1 MAILSTSKLHLHY
14 GDIPILSNINL
25 DINKRSRIGLVG
37 ANGTGKTSLVKILV
51 GETDFQQGELLLQK
65 NLSIGYVPQTAE
77 DIKSSSVK
85 AHIMHVFQNI
95 LDLEHE
101 IEDSSKTLE
110 NNNNPT
116 TQNTHLNLLHEY
128 EMIGGYRYITEFNK
142 TVTGLNLTLDVL
154 ENSFNSASGGER
166 TKANLA
172 KALLQKP
179 DLLILDEPTNYLDFE
194 SLRWLEDFINHYE
207 SAVLVVSH
215 DRHFLDQVTTSI
227 WELENQS
234 ITTYPGNYTK
244 YKKLKAEFILRQ
256 QKEYDSQKAFIEKEQ
271 AFIDKYRAGQKSR
284 QAHGRE
290 TRLNRIQLLQAP
302 NKTRSINLPDLETK
316 RTGRVIL
323 STHETN
329 VGFIE
334 KNKETVLLTVS
345 DIELL
350 RGTKTA
356 FVGKNGIGKT
366 TFLKTIVGEIPPLN
380 GIINFGHQISYG
392 YVDQNLSFI
401 PENVDVL
408 TAFLDAKNIPINEA
422 RSYLARFLFIG
433 EQVFQNVDSLSGGQ
447 LTRLQIARTMIQNP
461 NFLILDEPTTHL
473 DIQSR
478 EAMEIVLQNYE
489 GAILFVSH
497 DRLFINNIAEQ
508 LLIVENNQINLFKG
522 TFNQWEE
529 ITNKSNIKKGKNTNQ
544 NNKNKSKKINKYKF
558 EQQENLI
565 KDLEK
570 KLKNLEIKLN
580 NATKT
585 QNISELTEFGQQY
598 TLIEK
603 QLSDELE
610 KWVNF

>member
-85 AHIMHVFQNI
+85 AHIMQVFQNI

-302 NKTRSINLPDLETK
+302 NKTQSINLPDLETK

-323 STHETN
+323 STHEAN

>member
-51 GETDFQQGELLLQK
+51 GETDFQQGDLLLQK

-128 EMIGGYRYITEFNK
+128 EMIGGYRYINEFNK

-256 QKEYDSQKAFIEKEQ
+256 QKEYDSQKAYIEKEQ

-522 TFNQWEE
+522 TFDQWEE

-585 QNISELTEFGQQY
+585 QNISELTEFGKQY

>member
-234 ITTYPGNYTK
+234 ITTFPGNYTK
-244 YKKLKAEFILRQ
+244 YKKLKAEYILRQ
-256 QKEYDSQKAFIEKEQ
+256 QKEYESQKAFIEKEQ

-302 NKTRSINLPDLETK
+302 NKTQSINLPDLKTK

-323 STHETN
+323 NTHEAN

-334 KNKETVLLTVS
+334 NDKETILLKVS

-366 TFLKTIVGEIPPLN
+366 TFLKTIVGEITPLS
-380 GIINFGHQISYG
+380 GIINFGQQISYG
-392 YVDQNLSFI
+392 YVDQNLSYI

-433 EQVFQNVDSLSGGQ
+433 EQVFQNVNSLSGGQ
-447 LTRLQIARTMIQNP
+447 LTRLQIARTMIQSP

-478 EAMEIVLQNYE
+478 EALEIILQNYE

-522 TFNQWEE
+522 TFDQWEE
-529 ITNKSNIKKGKNTNQ
+529 VANKSNLKKEKSSNQ

-570 KLKNLEIKLN
+570 KLKTLEVKLN
-580 NATKT
+580 HATKT
-585 QNISELTEFGQQY
+585 QNVSELTEFGEQY

>member
-128 EMIGGYRYITEFNK
+128 EMIGGYRYINEFNK

-302 NKTRSINLPDLETK
+302 NKTQSINLPDLETK

-323 STHETN
+323 STHEAN

>member
-302 NKTRSINLPDLETK
+302 NKTQSINLPDLETK

-323 STHETN
+323 STHEAN

-522 TFNQWEE
+522 TFDQWEE
-529 ITNKSNIKKGKNTNQ
+529 VANKSNLKKEKSSNQ

-570 KLKNLEIKLN
+570 KLKTLEVKLN
-580 NATKT
+580 HATKT
-585 QNISELTEFGQQY
+585 QNVSELTEFGEQY

>member
-101 IEDSSKTLE
+101 IEGSSKTLE

-128 EMIGGYRYITEFNK
+128 EMIGGYRYINEFNK

-302 NKTRSINLPDLETK
+302 NKTQSINLPDLETK

-323 STHETN
+323 STHEAN

-522 TFNQWEE
+522 TFDQWEE

-585 QNISELTEFGQQY
+585 QNISELTEFGKQY

>member
-25 DINKRSRIGLVG
+25 DINTRSRIGLVG

-101 IEDSSKTLE
+101 IEESSKTLE
-110 NNNNPT
+110 NDNNST

-128 EMIGGYRYITEFNK
+128 EMIGGYKYITEFNK
-142 TVTGLNLTLDVL
+142 TVTGLNLTSDVL

-179 DLLILDEPTNYLDFE
+179 ELLILDEPTNYLDFE

-234 ITTYPGNYTK
+234 IITFPGNYTK
-244 YKKLKAEFILRQ
+244 YKLLKSEYLLRQ
-256 QKEYDSQKAFIEKEQ
+256 QKEYETQKAFIEKEQ

-290 TRLNRIQLLQAP
+290 TRLNRLQILNAP
-302 NKTRSINLPDLETK
+302 NKAQKINLPSLQTK

-323 STHETN
+323 STHEAN

-334 KNKETVLLTVS
+334 KNEETTLLNVS

-356 FVGKNGIGKT
+356 FIGKNGIGKT

-380 GIINFGHQISYG
+380 GIINFGQQISYG
-392 YVDQNLSFI
+392 YVDQNLSYI

-433 EQVFQNVDSLSGGQ
+433 EQVFQNVNSLSGGQ
-447 LTRLQIARTMIQNP
+447 LTRLQIARTMIQSP

-478 EAMEIVLQNYE
+478 EALEIILQNYE

-508 LLIVENNQINLFKG
+508 LLIIENSQINLFKG
-522 TFNQWEE
+522 TFDQWEE
-529 ITNKSNIKKGKNTNQ
+529 ITNKPSIKKEKNTNQ
-544 NNKNKSKKINKYKF
+544 NNKSKSKKINKYKF

-585 QNISELTEFGQQY
+585 QNISELSEFGEQY
-598 TLIEK
+598 TLVEK

>member
-128 EMIGGYRYITEFNK
+128 EMIGGYRYINEFNK

-302 NKTRSINLPDLETK
+302 NKTQSINLPDLETK

-323 STHETN
+323 STHEAN

-522 TFNQWEE
+522 TFDQWEE

>member
-128 EMIGGYRYITEFNK
+128 EMIGGYRYINEFNK

-522 TFNQWEE
+522 TFDQWEE

>member
-14 GDIPILSNINL
+14 GDIPILSNLNL
-25 DINKRSRIGLVG
+25 DINTRSRIGLVG

-51 GETDFQQGELLLQK
+51 GETDYQQGELLLQK
-65 NLSIGYVPQTAE
+65 NLSIGYVPQTAD

-85 AHIMHVFQNI
+85 SHIMHAFQNI
-95 LDLEHE
+95 LDLEQK
-101 IEDSSKTLE
+101 IEKSSKTLE
-110 NNNNPT
+110 EENNPT
-116 TQNTHLNLLHEY
+116 TQNTHMDLLQKY
-128 EMIGGYRYITEFNK
+128 EIIGGYRYITEFNK

-154 ENSFNSASGGER
+154 ENSFNSASGGEK

-234 ITTYPGNYTK
+234 ITTFPGNYTK
-244 YKKLKAEFILRQ
+244 YKKLKAEYILRQ
-256 QKEYDSQKAFIEKEQ
+256 QKEYESQKAFIEKEQ

-302 NKTRSINLPDLETK
+302 NKTQSINLPDLKTK

-323 STHETN
+323 NTHEAN

-334 KNKETVLLTVS
+334 NDKETILLKVS

-366 TFLKTIVGEIPPLN
+366 TFLKTIVGEITPLS
-380 GIINFGHQISYG
+380 GIINFGQQISYG
-392 YVDQNLSFI
+392 YVDQNLSYI

-433 EQVFQNVDSLSGGQ
+433 EQVFQNVNSLSGGQ
-447 LTRLQIARTMIQNP
+447 LTRLQIARTMIQSP

-478 EAMEIVLQNYE
+478 EALEIILQNYE

-522 TFNQWEE
+522 TFDQWEE
-529 ITNKSNIKKGKNTNQ
+529 VANKSNLKKEKSSNQ

-570 KLKNLEIKLN
+570 QLKTLEVKLN
-580 NATKT
+580 HATKT
-585 QNISELTEFGQQY
+585 QNVSELTEFGEQY

>member
-166 TKANLA
+166 TKSNLA

-366 TFLKTIVGEIPPLN
+366 TFLKTIVGEITPLN

>member
-302 NKTRSINLPDLETK
+302 NKTQSINLPDLETK

-323 STHETN
+323 STHEAS

-334 KNKETVLLTVS
+334 KNKETVLLAVS

-366 TFLKTIVGEIPPLN
+366 TFLKTIVGEIPSLS

-558 EQQENLI
+558 EQQENVI

>member
-128 EMIGGYRYITEFNK
+128 EMIGGYRYINEFNK

-302 NKTRSINLPDLETK
+302 NKTQSINLPDLETK

-366 TFLKTIVGEIPPLN
+366 TFLKTIVGEITPLN

-522 TFNQWEE
+522 TFDQWEE

-585 QNISELTEFGQQY
+585 QNISELTEFGKQY

>member
-302 NKTRSINLPDLETK
+302 NKTQSINLPDLETK

-323 STHETN
+323 STHEAS

-522 TFNQWEE
+522 TFDQWEE

-558 EQQENLI
+558 EQQENVI

>member
-302 NKTRSINLPDLETK
+302 NKTQSINLPDLETK

-323 STHETN
+323 STHEAS

>member
-302 NKTRSINLPDLETK
+302 NKTQSINLPDLETK

-323 STHETN
+323 STHEAS

-558 EQQENLI
+558 EQQENVI

>member
-522 TFNQWEE
+522 TFDQWEE

-585 QNISELTEFGQQY
+585 QNISELTEFGKQY

>member
-128 EMIGGYRYITEFNK
+128 EMIGGYRYINEFNK

-271 AFIDKYRAGQKSR
+271 AFIDKY
-284 QAHGRE
+284 
-290 TRLNRIQLLQAP
+290 
-302 NKTRSINLPDLETK
+302 
-316 RTGRVIL
+316 L
-323 STHETN
+323 S
-329 VGFIE
+329 
-334 KNKETVLLTVS
+334 
-345 DIELL
+345 
-350 RGTKTA
+350 
-356 FVGKNGIGKT
+356 
-366 TFLKTIVGEIPPLN
+366 
-380 GIINFGHQISYG
+380 
-392 YVDQNLSFI
+392 
-401 PENVDVL
+401 
-408 TAFLDAKNIPINEA
+408 
-422 RSYLARFLFIG
+422 
-433 EQVFQNVDSLSGGQ
+433 
-447 LTRLQIARTMIQNP
+447 
-461 NFLILDEPTTHL
+461 LIH
-473 DIQSR
+473 I
-478 EAMEIVLQNYE
+478 
-489 GAILFVSH
+489 
-497 DRLFINNIAEQ
+497 
-508 LLIVENNQINLFKG
+508 
-522 TFNQWEE
+522 
-529 ITNKSNIKKGKNTNQ
+529 
-544 NNKNKSKKINKYKF
+544 
-558 EQQENLI
+558 
-565 KDLEK
+565 
-570 KLKNLEIKLN
+570 
-580 NATKT
+580 
-585 QNISELTEFGQQY
+585 
-598 TLIEK
+598 
-603 QLSDELE
+603 
-610 KWVNF
+610 

>member
-14 GDIPILSNINL
+14 GDIPILSNLNL
-25 DINKRSRIGLVG
+25 DINTRSRIGLVG

-51 GETDFQQGELLLQK
+51 GEADYQQGELLLQK
-65 NLSIGYVPQTAE
+65 NLSIGYVPQTPD

-85 AHIMHVFQNI
+85 SHIMHAFQNI
-95 LDLEHE
+95 LDLEQK
-101 IEDSSKTLE
+101 IEKSSKTLE
-110 NNNNPT
+110 EENNPT
-116 TQNTHLNLLHEY
+116 TQNTHMDLLQKY
-128 EMIGGYRYITEFNK
+128 EIIGGYRYITEFNK

-154 ENSFNSASGGER
+154 ENSFNSASGGEK

-234 ITTYPGNYTK
+234 ITTFPGNYTK
-244 YKKLKAEFILRQ
+244 YKKLKAEYILRQ
-256 QKEYDSQKAFIEKEQ
+256 QKEYESQKAFIEKEQ

-302 NKTRSINLPDLETK
+302 NKTQSINLPDLKTK

-323 STHETN
+323 NTHEAN

-334 KNKETVLLTVS
+334 NDKETILLKVS

-366 TFLKTIVGEIPPLN
+366 TFLKTIVGEITPLS
-380 GIINFGHQISYG
+380 GIINFGQQISYG
-392 YVDQNLSFI
+392 YVDQNLSYI

-433 EQVFQNVDSLSGGQ
+433 EQVFQNVNSLSGGQ
-447 LTRLQIARTMIQNP
+447 LTRLQIARTMIQSP

-478 EAMEIVLQNYE
+478 EALEIILQNYE

-522 TFNQWEE
+522 TFDQWEE
-529 ITNKSNIKKGKNTNQ
+529 VANKSNLKKEKSSNQ

-570 KLKNLEIKLN
+570 KLKTLEVKLN
-580 NATKT
+580 HATKT
-585 QNISELTEFGQQY
+585 QNVSELTEFGEQY

>member
-14 GDIPILSNINL
+14 GDIPILSNLNL
-25 DINKRSRIGLVG
+25 DINTRSRIGLVG

-51 GETDFQQGELLLQK
+51 GETDYQQGELLLQK
-65 NLSIGYVPQTAE
+65 NLSIGYVPQTAD

-85 AHIMHVFQNI
+85 SHIMHAFQNI
-95 LDLEHE
+95 LDLEQK
-101 IEDSSKTLE
+101 IEKSSKTLE
-110 NNNNPT
+110 EENNPT
-116 TQNTHLNLLHEY
+116 TQNTHMDLLQKY
-128 EMIGGYRYITEFNK
+128 EIIGGYRYITEFNK

-154 ENSFNSASGGER
+154 ENSFNSASGGEK

-234 ITTYPGNYTK
+234 ITTFPGNYTK
-244 YKKLKAEFILRQ
+244 YKKLKAEYILRR
-256 QKEYDSQKAFIEKEQ
+256 QKEYESQKAFIEKEQ

-302 NKTRSINLPDLETK
+302 NKTQSINLPDLKTK

-323 STHETN
+323 NTHEAN

-334 KNKETVLLTVS
+334 NDKETILLKVS

-366 TFLKTIVGEIPPLN
+366 TFLKTIVGEITPLS
-380 GIINFGHQISYG
+380 GIINFGQQISYG
-392 YVDQNLSFI
+392 YVDQNLSYI

-433 EQVFQNVDSLSGGQ
+433 EQVFQNVNSLSGGQ
-447 LTRLQIARTMIQNP
+447 LTRLQIARTMIQSP

-478 EAMEIVLQNYE
+478 EALEIILQNYE

-522 TFNQWEE
+522 TFDQWEE
-529 ITNKSNIKKGKNTNQ
+529 VANKSNLKKEKSSNQ

-570 KLKNLEIKLN
+570 QLKTLEVKLN
-580 NATKT
+580 HATKT
-585 QNISELTEFGQQY
+585 QNVSELTEFGEQY

>member
-14 GDIPILSNINL
+14 GDIPILSNLNL
-25 DINKRSRIGLVG
+25 DINTRSRIGLVG

-51 GETDFQQGELLLQK
+51 GETDYQQGELLLQK
-65 NLSIGYVPQTAE
+65 NLSIGYVPQTAD

-85 AHIMHVFQNI
+85 SHIMHAFQNI
-95 LDLEHE
+95 LDLEQK
-101 IEDSSKTLE
+101 IEKSSKTLE
-110 NNNNPT
+110 EENNPT
-116 TQNTHLNLLHEY
+116 TQNTHMDLLQKY
-128 EMIGGYRYITEFNK
+128 EIIGGYRYITEFNK

-154 ENSFNSASGGER
+154 ENSFNSASGGEK

-234 ITTYPGNYTK
+234 ITTFPGNYTK
-244 YKKLKAEFILRQ
+244 YKKLKAEYILRQ
-256 QKEYDSQKAFIEKEQ
+256 QKEYESQKAFIEKEQ

-302 NKTRSINLPDLETK
+302 NKTQSINLPDLKTK

-323 STHETN
+323 NTHEAN

-334 KNKETVLLTVS
+334 NDKETILLKVS

-366 TFLKTIVGEIPPLN
+366 TFLKTIVGEITPLS
-380 GIINFGHQISYG
+380 GIIDFGQQISYG
-392 YVDQNLSFI
+392 YVDQNLSYI

-433 EQVFQNVDSLSGGQ
+433 EQVFQNVNSLSGGQ
-447 LTRLQIARTMIQNP
+447 LTRLQIARTMIQSP

-478 EAMEIVLQNYE
+478 EALEIILQNYE

-522 TFNQWEE
+522 TFDQWEE
-529 ITNKSNIKKGKNTNQ
+529 VANKSNLKKEKSSNQ

-570 KLKNLEIKLN
+570 KLKTLEVKLN
-580 NATKT
+580 HATKT
-585 QNISELTEFGQQY
+585 QNVSELTEFGEQY

>member
-478 EAMEIVLQNYE
+478 EAMEIVLQNSE

-522 TFNQWEE
+522 TFDQWEE

-585 QNISELTEFGQQY
+585 QNISELTEFGKQY

>member
-128 EMIGGYRYITEFNK
+128 EMIGGYRYINEFNK

-256 QKEYDSQKAFIEKEQ
+256 QKEYDSQKAYIEKEQ

-323 STHETN
+323 STHEAN

>member
-51 GETDFQQGELLLQK
+51 GETDIQQGDLLLQK

-128 EMIGGYRYITEFNK
+128 EMIGGYRYINEFNK

-302 NKTRSINLPDLETK
+302 NKTQSINLPDLETK

-323 STHETN
+323 STHEAN

-522 TFNQWEE
+522 TFDQWEE

>member
-302 NKTRSINLPDLETK
+302 NKTQSINLPDLETK

-323 STHETN
+323 STHEAS

-366 TFLKTIVGEIPPLN
+366 TFLKTIVGEIPSLN

>member
-14 GDIPILSNINL
+14 GDIPILSNLNL
-25 DINKRSRIGLVG
+25 DINTRSRIGLVG

-51 GETDFQQGELLLQK
+51 GETDYQQGELLLQK
-65 NLSIGYVPQTAE
+65 NLSIGYVPQTAD

-85 AHIMHVFQNI
+85 SHIMHAFQNI
-95 LDLEHE
+95 LDLEQK
-101 IEDSSKTLE
+101 IEKSSKTLE
-110 NNNNPT
+110 EENNPT
-116 TQNTHLNLLHEY
+116 TQNTHMDLLQKY
-128 EMIGGYRYITEFNK
+128 EIIGGYRYITEFNK

-154 ENSFNSASGGER
+154 ENSFNSASGGEK

-227 WELENQS
+227 WELEHQS
-234 ITTYPGNYTK
+234 ITTFPGNYTK
-244 YKKLKAEFILRQ
+244 YKKLKAEYILRQ
-256 QKEYDSQKAFIEKEQ
+256 QKEYESQKAFIEKEQ

-302 NKTRSINLPDLETK
+302 NKTQSINLPDLKTK

-323 STHETN
+323 NTHEAN

-334 KNKETVLLTVS
+334 NDKETILLKVS

-366 TFLKTIVGEIPPLN
+366 TFLKTIVGEITPLS
-380 GIINFGHQISYG
+380 GIINFGQQISYG
-392 YVDQNLSFI
+392 YVDQNLSYI

-433 EQVFQNVDSLSGGQ
+433 EQVFQNVNSLSGGQ
-447 LTRLQIARTMIQNP
+447 LTRLQIARTMIQSP

-478 EAMEIVLQNYE
+478 EALEIILQNYE

-522 TFNQWEE
+522 TFDQWEE
-529 ITNKSNIKKGKNTNQ
+529 VANKSNLKKEKSSNQ
-544 NNKNKSKKINKYKF
+544 NNKNKSKKINIYKF

-570 KLKNLEIKLN
+570 KLKHSKLN
-580 NATKT
+580 
-585 QNISELTEFGQQY
+585 
-598 TLIEK
+598 
-603 QLSDELE
+603 
-610 KWVNF
+610 

>member
-142 TVTGLNLTLDVL
+142 TVTGINLTLDVL
-154 ENSFNSASGGER
+154 ENSFNSASGGEK

-234 ITTYPGNYTK
+234 ITTFPGNYTK
-244 YKKLKAEFILRQ
+244 YKKLKAEYILRQ
-256 QKEYDSQKAFIEKEQ
+256 QKEYESQKAFIEKEQ

-302 NKTRSINLPDLETK
+302 NKTQSINLPDLKTK

-323 STHETN
+323 NTHEAN

-334 KNKETVLLTVS
+334 NDKETILLKVS

-366 TFLKTIVGEIPPLN
+366 TFLKTIVGEITPLS
-380 GIINFGHQISYG
+380 GIINFGQQISYG
-392 YVDQNLSFI
+392 YVDQNLSYI

-433 EQVFQNVDSLSGGQ
+433 EQVFQNVNSLSGGQ
-447 LTRLQIARTMIQNP
+447 LTRLQIARTMIQSP

-478 EAMEIVLQNYE
+478 EALEIILQNYE

-522 TFNQWEE
+522 TFDQWEE
-529 ITNKSNIKKGKNTNQ
+529 VANKSNLKKEKSSNQ

-570 KLKNLEIKLN
+570 KLKTLEVKLN
-580 NATKT
+580 HATKT
-585 QNISELTEFGQQY
+585 QNVSELTEFGEQY

>member
-14 GDIPILSNINL
+14 GDIPILSNLNL
-25 DINKRSRIGLVG
+25 DINTRSRIGLVG

-51 GETDFQQGELLLQK
+51 GEADYQQGELLLQK
-65 NLSIGYVPQTAE
+65 NLSIGYVPQTAD

-85 AHIMHVFQNI
+85 SHIMHAFQNI
-95 LDLEHE
+95 LDLEQK
-101 IEDSSKTLE
+101 IEKSSKTLE
-110 NNNNPT
+110 EENNPT
-116 TQNTHLNLLHEY
+116 TQNTHMDLLQKY
-128 EMIGGYRYITEFNK
+128 EIIGGYRYITEFNK

-154 ENSFNSASGGER
+154 ENSFNSASGGEK

-234 ITTYPGNYTK
+234 ITTFPGNYTK
-244 YKKLKAEFILRQ
+244 YKKLKAEYILRQ
-256 QKEYDSQKAFIEKEQ
+256 QKEYESQKAFIEKEQ

-302 NKTRSINLPDLETK
+302 NKTQSINLPDLKTK

-323 STHETN
+323 NTHEAN

-334 KNKETVLLTVS
+334 NDKETILLKVS

-366 TFLKTIVGEIPPLN
+366 TFLKTIVGEITPLS
-380 GIINFGHQISYG
+380 GIINFGQQISYG
-392 YVDQNLSFI
+392 YVDQNLSYI

-433 EQVFQNVDSLSGGQ
+433 EQVFQNVNSLSGGQ
-447 LTRLQIARTMIQNP
+447 LTRLQIARTMIQSP

-478 EAMEIVLQNYE
+478 EALEIILQNYE

-522 TFNQWEE
+522 TFDQWEE
-529 ITNKSNIKKGKNTNQ
+529 VANKSNLKKEKSSNQ

-570 KLKNLEIKLN
+570 QLKTLEVKLN
-580 NATKT
+580 HATKT
-585 QNISELTEFGQQY
+585 QNVSELTEFGEQY

>member
-302 NKTRSINLPDLETK
+302 NKTQSINLPDLETK

>member
-323 STHETN
+323 STHEAN

>member
-51 GETDFQQGELLLQK
+51 GETDFQQGDLLLQK

-128 EMIGGYRYITEFNK
+128 EMIGGYRYINEFNK

-256 QKEYDSQKAFIEKEQ
+256 QKEYDSQKAYIEKEQ

-522 TFNQWEE
+522 TFDQWEE

>member
-25 DINKRSRIGLVG
+25 DINTRSRIGLVG

-302 NKTRSINLPDLETK
+302 NKTQSINLPDLETK

-323 STHETN
+323 STHEAS

-522 TFNQWEE
+522 TFDQWEE

-558 EQQENLI
+558 EQQENVI

>member
-128 EMIGGYRYITEFNK
+128 EMIGGYRYINEFNK

-302 NKTRSINLPDLETK
+302 NKTQSINLPDLETK

-585 QNISELTEFGQQY
+585 QNISELTEFGKQY

>member
-25 DINKRSRIGLVG
+25 DINTRSRIGLVG

-302 NKTRSINLPDLETK
+302 NKTQSINLPDLETK

-323 STHETN
+323 STHEAN

-334 KNKETVLLTVS
+334 KNKETVLLAVS

-366 TFLKTIVGEIPPLN
+366 TFLKTIVGEIPSLN

>member
-154 ENSFNSASGGER
+154 ENSFNSASGGEK

-234 ITTYPGNYTK
+234 ITTFPGNYTK
-244 YKKLKAEFILRQ
+244 YKKLKAEYILRQ
-256 QKEYDSQKAFIEKEQ
+256 QKEYESQKAFIEKEQ

-302 NKTRSINLPDLETK
+302 NKTQSINLPDLKTK

-323 STHETN
+323 NTHEAN

-334 KNKETVLLTVS
+334 NDKETILLKVS

-366 TFLKTIVGEIPPLN
+366 TFLKTIVGEITPLS
-380 GIINFGHQISYG
+380 GIINFGQQISYG
-392 YVDQNLSFI
+392 YVDQNLSYI

-433 EQVFQNVDSLSGGQ
+433 EQVFQNVNSLSGGQ
-447 LTRLQIARTMIQNP
+447 LTRLQIARTMIQSP

-478 EAMEIVLQNYE
+478 EALEIILQNYE

-522 TFNQWEE
+522 TFDQWEE
-529 ITNKSNIKKGKNTNQ
+529 VANKSNLKKEKSSNQ

-570 KLKNLEIKLN
+570 KLKTLEVKLN
-580 NATKT
+580 HATKT
-585 QNISELTEFGQQY
+585 QNVSELTEFGEQY

>member
-25 DINKRSRIGLVG
+25 DINTRSRIGLVG

-101 IEDSSKTLE
+101 IEESSKTLE
-110 NNNNPT
+110 NDNNPT

-128 EMIGGYRYITEFNK
+128 EMIGGYKYITEFNK
-142 TVTGLNLTLDVL
+142 TVTGLNLTSDVL

-179 DLLILDEPTNYLDFE
+179 ELLILDEPTNYLDFE

-234 ITTYPGNYTK
+234 IITFPGNYTK
-244 YKKLKAEFILRQ
+244 YKLLKSEYLLRQ
-256 QKEYDSQKAFIEKEQ
+256 QKEYETQKAFIEKEQ

-290 TRLNRIQLLQAP
+290 TRLNRLQILNAP
-302 NKTRSINLPDLETK
+302 NKTQKINLPSLQTK

-323 STHETN
+323 STHEAN

-334 KNKETVLLTVS
+334 KNEETTLLNVS

-356 FVGKNGIGKT
+356 FIGKNGIGKT

-380 GIINFGHQISYG
+380 GIINFGQQISYG
-392 YVDQNLSFI
+392 YVDQNLSYI

-433 EQVFQNVDSLSGGQ
+433 EQVFQNVNSLSGGQ
-447 LTRLQIARTMIQNP
+447 LTRLQIARTMIQSP

-478 EAMEIVLQNYE
+478 EALEIILQNYE

-522 TFNQWEE
+522 TFDQWEE
-529 ITNKSNIKKGKNTNQ
+529 ITNKPNIKKEKNTNQ
-544 NNKNKSKKINKYKF
+544 NNKSKSKKINKYKF

-585 QNISELTEFGQQY
+585 QNISELSEFGEQY
-598 TLIEK
+598 TLVEN

>member
-25 DINKRSRIGLVG
+25 DINTRSRIGLVG

-302 NKTRSINLPDLETK
+302 NKTQSINLPDLETK

-323 STHETN
+323 STHEAS

-558 EQQENLI
+558 EQQENVI

>member
-14 GDIPILSNINL
+14 GDIPILSNLNL
-25 DINKRSRIGLVG
+25 DINTRSRIGLVG

-51 GETDFQQGELLLQK
+51 GEADYQQGELLLQK
-65 NLSIGYVPQTAE
+65 NLSIGYVPQTAD

-85 AHIMHVFQNI
+85 SHIMHAFQNI
-95 LDLEHE
+95 LDLEQK
-101 IEDSSKTLE
+101 IEKSSKTLE
-110 NNNNPT
+110 EENNPT
-116 TQNTHLNLLHEY
+116 TQNTHMDLLQKY
-128 EMIGGYRYITEFNK
+128 EIIGGYRYITEFNK

-154 ENSFNSASGGER
+154 ENSFNSASGGEK

-234 ITTYPGNYTK
+234 ITTFPGNYTK
-244 YKKLKAEFILRQ
+244 YKKLKAEYILRQ
-256 QKEYDSQKAFIEKEQ
+256 QKEYESQKAFIEKEQ

-302 NKTRSINLPDLETK
+302 NKTQSINLPDLKTK

-323 STHETN
+323 NTHEAN

-334 KNKETVLLTVS
+334 NDKETILLKVS

-366 TFLKTIVGEIPPLN
+366 TFLKTIVGEITPLS
-380 GIINFGHQISYG
+380 GIINFGQQISYG
-392 YVDQNLSFI
+392 YVDQNLSYI

-433 EQVFQNVDSLSGGQ
+433 EQVFQNVNSLSGGQ
-447 LTRLQIARTMIQNP
+447 LTRLQIARTMIQSP

-478 EAMEIVLQNYE
+478 EALEIILQNYE

-522 TFNQWEE
+522 TFDQWEE
-529 ITNKSNIKKGKNTNQ
+529 VANKSNLKKEKSSNQ

-570 KLKNLEIKLN
+570 KLKTLEVKLN
-580 NATKT
+580 HATKT
-585 QNISELTEFGQQY
+585 QNVSELTEFGEQY